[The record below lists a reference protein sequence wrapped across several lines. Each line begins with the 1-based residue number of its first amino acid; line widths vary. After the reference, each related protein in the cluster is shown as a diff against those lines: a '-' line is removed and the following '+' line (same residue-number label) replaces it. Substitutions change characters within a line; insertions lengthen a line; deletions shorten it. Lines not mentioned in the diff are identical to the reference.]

1 MLLYTFYLFISN
13 ISSHMSY
20 FIIGYICLI
29 LNTTSNPETIAN
41 VGYPK
46 LPEKKTVS
54 PRAKKHTKMAAAKPY
69 LR

>member
-1 MLLYTFYLFISN
+1 
-13 ISSHMSY
+13 MSY

-54 PRAKKHTKMAAAKPY
+54 PRAKKHTKMAAAKTY